1 MPLVRVEGLK
11 KRFVRPSGEPVH
23 AVNDVSFTLDEGET
37 LGIIGES
44 GSGKSTVGRLV
55 LRLLEAD
62 EGLIEIDGIDVRSL
76 DTKGLRRMRS
86 RMSVVFQEPYESLN
100 PRMRVGDIVAEP
112 IQIHHP
118 ELSKQDVRDRV
129 TRVLEDVGLDP
140 LYAERLPRAMSGG
153 QQQRVGIA
161 RALSTRPK
169 LIVLDEPT
177 SSLDLSVQAQIL
189 EILHDLQQQ
198 FDLSYLYI
206 SHNLSTVNFIAH
218 RVAVMYLGEFRELG
232 TLDRV
237 IGSPRDPYT
246 QSLLSAFLEPDPTVS
261 REQQV
266 LQGEIPDPTRLP
278 QGCFLYGRCP
288 VRIDACKQPGLPLR
302 SVAEGHFVRCIR
314 ADEELVIAPASS

>member
-1 MPLVRVEGLK
+1 MPLVRVEGLR
-11 KRFVRPSGEPVH
+11 KRFIRPSGEAVH
-23 AVNDVSFTLDEGET
+23 AVNDVSFTLAAGET

-55 LRLLEAD
+55 LRLLESD
-62 EGLIEIDGIDVRSL
+62 EGVIEIDGVDVRGL
-76 DTKGLRRMRS
+76 DAKGLRRMRS
-86 RMSVVFQEPYESLN
+86 RMSIVFQEPYESLN

-112 IQIHHP
+112 IRIHQP

-129 TRVLEDVGLDP
+129 NRVLEDVGLDP
-140 LYAERLPRAMSGG
+140 SYAERLPRAMSGG

-189 EILHDLQQQ
+189 EILHDLQEQ
-198 FDLSYLYI
+198 FGLSYLYI
-206 SHNLSTVNFIAH
+206 SHNLSTVDFIAH
-218 RVAVMYLGEFRELG
+218 RVAVMYLGEFREIG
-232 TLDRV
+232 TLESV
-237 IGSPRDPYT
+237 IGDPRDPYT
-246 QSLLSAFLEPDPTVS
+246 RSLLSAFLEPDPTIS

-278 QGCFLYGRCP
+278 EGCFLYGRCP
-288 VRIDACKQPGLPLR
+288 IRVDACKAPGIGLR
-302 SVAEGHFVRCIR
+302 AVSEGHHVRCLR
-314 ADEELVIAPASS
+314 ADEDLSLAPTS

>member
-1 MPLVRVEGLK
+1 MPLVRVEGLR
-11 KRFVRPSGEPVH
+11 KRFIRPSGEAVH
-23 AVNDVSFTLDEGET
+23 AVNDVSFTLAAGET

-55 LRLLEAD
+55 LRLLESD
-62 EGLIEIDGIDVRSL
+62 EGVIEIDGVDVRGL
-76 DTKGLRRMRS
+76 DAKGLRRMRS
-86 RMSVVFQEPYESLN
+86 RMSIVFQEPYESLN

-112 IQIHHP
+112 IRIHQP

-129 TRVLEDVGLDP
+129 NRVLEDVGLDP
-140 LYAERLPRAMSGG
+140 SYAERLPRAMSGG

-189 EILHDLQQQ
+189 EILHDLQEQ
-198 FDLSYLYI
+198 FGLSYLYI
-206 SHNLSTVNFIAH
+206 SHNLSTVDFIAH
-218 RVAVMYLGEFRELG
+218 RVAVMYLGEFREIG
-232 TLDRV
+232 TLESV
-237 IGSPRDPYT
+237 IGDPRDPYT
-246 QSLLSAFLEPDPTVS
+246 RSLLSAFLEPDPTIS

-278 QGCFLYGRCP
+278 EGCFLYGRCP
-288 VRIDACKQPGLPLR
+288 IRVDACRTPGIGLR
-302 SVAEGHFVRCIR
+302 AVSEGHHVRCLR
-314 ADEELVIAPASS
+314 ADEDLSLAPTS

>member
-11 KRFVRPSGEPVH
+11 KRFIRPSGEAVH

-55 LRLLEAD
+55 LRLLESD
-62 EGLIEIDGIDVRSL
+62 EGVIEIDGIDVRGL

-86 RMSVVFQEPYESLN
+86 RMSIVFQEPYESLN

-112 IQIHHP
+112 IRIHQP

-129 TRVLEDVGLDP
+129 NQVLEDVGLDP
-140 LYAERLPRAMSGG
+140 SYAERLPRAMSGG

-189 EILHDLQQQ
+189 EILHDLQEQ
-198 FDLSYLYI
+198 FGLSYLYI
-206 SHNLSTVNFIAH
+206 SHNLSTVDFIAH
-218 RVAVMYLGEFRELG
+218 RVAVMYLGEFREMG
-232 TLDRV
+232 TLESV
-237 IGSPRDPYT
+237 IGDPRDPYT
-246 QSLLSAFLEPDPTVS
+246 RSLLSAFLEPDPTVS

-278 QGCFLYGRCP
+278 GGCFLYGRCP
-288 VRIDACKQPGLPLR
+288 IRIDACKESGIGLR
-302 SVAEGHFVRCIR
+302 AITEGHHVRCIR
-314 ADEELVIAPASS
+314 ADEDLSLAPTT